1 LARYEIELMVTVSK
15 LYYLNQLKQEEI
27 ATRLNISRALVSLIL
42 NEAKR
47 LGIVEFRIND
57 PQSENKELAGQLQTY
72 FPAIQFVVIPSSSKD
87 EKVLREFIASRSVEV
102 INDQLVNGQTIGISW
117 GRTCYAV
124 MSTFTAKAVHNLSNV
139 VPLVGGSNKNLP
151 RFQLNE
157 LVRVFAGSMG
167 ATPHFIHAPALAESK
182 EDYDLYVKSASMKQI
197 CEMWKRIDL
206 AIMSVGPPPIHEEF
220 DGSPVQGSYTEKWLD
235 KDNHYNLPVGNLCAR
250 NYNVHGE
257 FIPDEIQNRII
268 AIPFELMQSTP
279 KIIAIAA
286 GLDRVYSV
294 VGALKTGII
303 KTLVIDELS
312 AQAVVDIFKRE
323 RRSSLEE
330 DVKKLYN
337 IK

>member
-1 LARYEIELMVTVSK
+1 MVRYETELMVTVSK
-15 LYYLNQLKQEEI
+15 LYYLTQLKQEEI
-27 ATRLNISRALVSLIL
+27 AARLKISRALVSLIL

-47 LGIVEFRIND
+47 VGIVEFRIND

-72 FPAIQFVVIPSSSKD
+72 FPSIQFIVIPSSSKD
-87 EKVLREFIASRSVEV
+87 EAVLREFIASRSVEV
-102 INDQLVNGQTIGISW
+102 INDQLENGQTLGISW

-124 MSTFTAKAVHNLSNV
+124 MSTFTPKTMHNLSNV

-157 LVRVFAGSMG
+157 LVRVFAGSMR
-167 ATPHFIHAPALAESK
+167 ATPHFIHAPALAESQ
-182 EDYDLYVKSASMKQI
+182 EDYELYMRSASMRQI
-197 CEMWKRIDL
+197 SKMWEKIDL

-220 DGSPVQGSYTEKWLD
+220 DGSPVQGSYIEKWLG
-235 KDNHYNLPVGNLCAR
+235 KDNTYNLPVGNLCAR
-250 NYNVHGE
+250 NYNIYGE
-257 FIPDEIQNRII
+257 FVHDEIQDRIVS
-268 AIPFELMQSTP
+268 IPFETMKRIP

-294 VGALKTGII
+294 VGALRTGIV

-323 RRSSLEE
+323 KSASLDD